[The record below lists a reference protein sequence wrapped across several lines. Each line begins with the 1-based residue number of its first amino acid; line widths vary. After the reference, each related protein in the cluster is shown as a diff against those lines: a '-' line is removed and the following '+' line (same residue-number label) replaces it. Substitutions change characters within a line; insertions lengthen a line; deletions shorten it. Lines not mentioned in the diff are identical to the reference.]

1 MEQIFLHQLGKR
13 IAFLRKQKA
22 FSQEEF
28 AERSGKMIN
37 TISNIERG
45 ISDPKITTLLSFA
58 QTLEVPLEALI
69 ENDQPD
75 LKETYSELITQ
86 ITNILKKQDEH
97 TLKIVLKQ
105 IKALVETE

>member
-1 MEQIFLHQLGKR
+1 M
-13 IAFLRKQKA
+13 RKQKA

-105 IKALVETE
+105 IKALIETE

>member
-1 MEQIFLHQLGKR
+1 M
-13 IAFLRKQKA
+13 RKQKA

-28 AERSGKMIN
+28 AVRSGKMIN

-58 QTLEVPLEALI
+58 QTLEVPLKTLI

-86 ITNILKKQDEH
+86 ITNILRKQDEH

-105 IKALVETE
+105 IKALIETE

>member
-1 MEQIFLHQLGKR
+1 M
-13 IAFLRKQKA
+13 RKQKA

-58 QTLEVPLEALI
+58 QTLEVPLKTLI